1 MPDNQVQSD
10 KFELLRQ
17 QAETLIQQQ
26 PDEHSHIPG
35 NPLELIHELKVHQT
49 ELRVQNEELQQAQ
62 QELSEL
68 QQQFEN
74 LYEFAPCG
82 YVTLNPQGLITRAN
96 RMAVKL
102 LGTDKSQ
109 LWNMSLSRFIVPAW
123 EKLFFAARQRA
134 EKSGEK
140 QSVELLLKREHKSQ
154 LWVLM
159 DIEAGQSRDHEPME
173 WRVVLVDIHERKQ
186 AEDILWR
193 QQRSISMNKRIA
205 QIFLMSD
212 HDQLF
217 PDVLDVL
224 LEILESRYGYF
235 GYIDDAGDL
244 VCPSMTRS
252 VYEQCQMPDKQIV
265 FPRAAWNGL
274 WGRSL
279 LERKTQMA
287 NSDLQVPDGHLPLE
301 NALAVPIL
309 LQDRLVGQFVVAD
322 KPGGYNGYDKELLES
337 AAVQTAPILQA
348 YLEQTRRNSEQ
359 EILERQFRQA
369 QKMEALGTLAGGVA
383 HDFNNILAS
392 MIGFTELA
400 LEETPGDSLVSENL
414 REVLSAGYRAKDLV
428 KQILTISR
436 REEQAKQAVEINL
449 LLKEALKML
458 RSTMPPSIDIRE
470 QICEEPLLIWAD
482 PTQIHQV
489 VLNLATNA
497 LQAMN
502 NEQGLLEID
511 LREISLEEG
520 DDRQG
525 PELSPGRYAC
535 LTIRD
540 TGSGIPEDQL
550 DQIFEPYFTTKTQGT
565 GTGLGLSVVHGIVKS
580 HGGHIAVS
588 SESGKGTAFFVHLPL
603 TREKPN
609 MGPDHEEAA
618 RPVDGGHILVV
629 DDETPVVKLLEQR
642 LQRLGYTV
650 TARTD
655 SEQALQAFR
664 DSPEAF
670 DLIFTDLA
678 MPELDGRSLAAAA
691 KDIRA
696 DIPVLV
702 CSGYTKQVED
712 LQSDGNVDAVLMK
725 PIDSAELAKTIK
737 SVLGA

>member
-1 MPDNQVQSD
+1 MPDNQGQSD
-10 KFELLRQ
+10 K
-17 QAETLIQQQ
+17 
-26 PDEHSHIPG
+26 
-35 NPLELIHELKVHQT
+35 
-49 ELRVQNEELQQAQ
+49 
-62 QELSEL
+62 SEL

-102 LGTDKSQ
+102 LGTEKSQ

-159 DIEAGQSRDHEPME
+159 NIEAGQSRDHEPME

-212 HDQLF
+212 QEQLF

-224 LEILESRYGYF
+224 LDILDSRYGYF

-252 VYEQCQMPDKQIV
+252 VYEQCRMPDKQIV

-414 REVLSAGYRAKDLV
+414 REVLSAGYRAKELV

-565 GTGLGLSVVHGIVKS
+565 GTGLGLSVVHGIVKF

-588 SESGKGTAFFVHLPL
+588 SEPGKGTAFFVHLPL

-609 MGPDHEEAA
+609 MVPDHEEVA

-670 DLIFTDLA
+670 DLILTDLA
-678 MPELDGRSLAAAA
+678 MPEMDGSSLAAAA

-696 DIPVLV
+696 DIPVLM
-702 CSGYTKQVED
+702 CSGYTKHVED
-712 LQSDGNVDAVLMK
+712 LQSNGNVDAVLMK
-725 PIDSAELAKTIK
+725 PTDSAELAQTIK

>member
-1 MPDNQVQSD
+1 MPDNQGQSD
-10 KFELLRQ
+10 K
-17 QAETLIQQQ
+17 
-26 PDEHSHIPG
+26 
-35 NPLELIHELKVHQT
+35 
-49 ELRVQNEELQQAQ
+49 
-62 QELSEL
+62 SEL

-102 LGTDKSQ
+102 LGTEKSQ

-159 DIEAGQSRDHEPME
+159 NIEAGQSRDHEPME

-212 HDQLF
+212 QEQLF

-224 LEILESRYGYF
+224 LDILDSRYGYF

-252 VYEQCQMPDKQIV
+252 VYEQCRMPDKQIV

-348 YLEQTRRNSEQ
+348 YLEQSRRNSEQ

-428 KQILTISR
+428 NQILTISR

-525 PELSPGRYAC
+525 PELSPCRYAC

-588 SESGKGTAFFVHLPL
+588 SESGQGTAFFVHLPL

-609 MGPDHEEAA
+609 MVPDHEEVA

-670 DLIFTDLA
+670 DLILTDLA
-678 MPELDGRSLAAAA
+678 MPEMDGSSLAAAA

-696 DIPVLV
+696 DIPVLM
-702 CSGYTKQVED
+702 CSGYTKHVED
-712 LQSDGNVDAVLMK
+712 LQSNGNVDAVLMK
-725 PIDSAELAKTIK
+725 PTDSAELAQTIK

>member
-1 MPDNQVQSD
+1 MPDNQGQSD
-10 KFELLRQ
+10 KF
-17 QAETLIQQQ
+17 
-26 PDEHSHIPG
+26 
-35 NPLELIHELKVHQT
+35 
-49 ELRVQNEELQQAQ
+49 
-62 QELSEL
+62 EL

-102 LGTDKSQ
+102 LGTEKTQ

-123 EKLFFAARQRA
+123 EKLFFETRQRA

-140 QSVELLLKREHKSQ
+140 QSVELLLKRKHKPQ

-159 DIEAGQSRDHEPME
+159 DIEAGQSQDHEPME

-212 HDQLF
+212 QDRLF

-224 LEILESRYGYF
+224 LEILDSRHGYF

-252 VYEQCQMPDKQIV
+252 VYEQCRMPDKQIV

-309 LQDRLVGQFVVAD
+309 LQDRLIGQFVVAD
-322 KPGGYNGYDKELLES
+322 KPGGYNGYDKELLEG

-392 MIGFTELA
+392 MIGFT
-400 LEETPGDSLVSENL
+400 
-414 REVLSAGYRAKDLV
+414 
-428 KQILTISR
+428 
-436 REEQAKQAVEINL
+436 
-449 LLKEALKML
+449 
-458 RSTMPPSIDIRE
+458 
-470 QICEEPLLIWAD
+470 
-482 PTQIHQV
+482 
-489 VLNLATNA
+489 
-497 LQAMN
+497 
-502 NEQGLLEID
+502 
-511 LREISLEEG
+511 
-520 DDRQG
+520 
-525 PELSPGRYAC
+525 
-535 LTIRD
+535 
-540 TGSGIPEDQL
+540 
-550 DQIFEPYFTTKTQGT
+550 QIFEPYFTTKTQGT

-588 SESGKGTAFFVHLPL
+588 SEPGQGTAFFVHLPL

-609 MGPDHEEAA
+609 MVPDHEEAA

-678 MPELDGRSLAAAA
+678 MPELDGSSLAAAA

-696 DIPVLV
+696 DIPVLI